1 VIVRAVVA
9 LALLVLAMPAAA
21 ATPPLTVPTL
31 TAPPPLD
38 PSAGPAGWA
47 QAASATLE
55 HDVTRP
61 AGSVEPTTVRIATD
75 GRFLYVR
82 FDAVQHAAV
91 VATQHSNDV
100 VTGGSAGNNGTIA
113 WGNDDAV
120 WVDLWPT
127 GPAGFAYQ
135 FEANANGSHNEA
147 SSENAAFA
155 PQWDSRG
162 AVTPAGYTVTMAI
175 PLAVLHGARTGSWRA
190 QFARYVRAS
199 GAQEVWSS
207 GSGQTVPDGIAYAGT
222 IALETATAPARA
234 APRIALYALGSA
246 AAASA
251 GGNTSHAGADVSVP
265 VTATADVFAT
275 IHPDY
280 SNVELDQQTIAP
292 QVYQRVYTEV
302 RPFFTQAASYYNT
315 FTCTACAGY
324 RTILYAPGIPTPS
337 QGYAFEGRTGN
348 FGLAGFDAL
357 GVGRTDA
364 AGALDYTSPDTR
376 WNASFEHVSADVPG
390 IVDDAN
396 ETGVR
401 WSNLKY
407 LSLYANYS
415 RDAGTN
421 VTEPAQAQVLE
432 AGGGWANTHFAAYGS
447 LQRVG
452 AQFAP
457 VDGLVAH
464 PGIAGY
470 GLFGARVWE
479 FAPSSPLAEAG
490 IAGYLDSY
498 AQPFLGS
505 AQSDTQLTLD
515 VLTKR
520 GFDVQI
526 FSGSDY
532 WRFGPTLAPVSQNA
546 GFNIT
551 YHGGVQTNNP
561 SNFPNHGTS
570 ATPTEIEYLRGHYGD
585 GILDTWLRTSTIR
598 AGERGSIAFTLDDT
612 AQRFASAPANVQW
625 FDGVAYAYQIGR
637 TSSLAV
643 GLRRVDGLPP
653 QPNGGGNCAG
663 VCSNVS
669 VAYHVRARKAELYLA
684 YGDPNALTTAPQAIL
699 KLILYLGAEKGT

>member
-1 VIVRAVVA
+1 MILRTTLAF
-9 LALLVLAMPAAA
+9 ALLAVAAPAAA

-31 TAPPPLD
+31 AAPPLD
-38 PSAGPAGWA
+38 PTADGGGWA
-47 QAASATLE
+47 QAATAQLGHDLTRSA
-55 HDVTRP
+55 
-61 AGSVEPTTVRIATD
+61 GNVEPTTVRVATD

-82 FDAVQHAAV
+82 FDALQRAPV

-100 VTGGSAGNNGTIA
+100 VTGGNTGNNGTIA
-113 WGNDDAV
+113 WGSDDAV

-127 GPAGFAYQ
+127 GPGGFAYQ

-162 AVTPAGYTVTMAI
+162 AVTPTGYTVTMAI
-175 PLAVLHGARTGSWRA
+175 PLAVLHGAHTGAWRA
-190 QFARYVRAS
+190 QFVRYVRS
-199 GAQEVWSS
+199 TGAQDVWSS
-207 GSGQTVPDGIAYAGT
+207 GTGQTVPDGIAYAGT
-222 IALETATAPARA
+222 IALETAAAPARA
-234 APRIALYALGSA
+234 APRVALYALGSA

-251 GGNTSHAGADVSVP
+251 GGTTSHAGADISVP

-315 FTCTACAGY
+315 FNCAACAGY

-337 QGYAFEGRTGN
+337 QGYAFEGRSGN
-348 FGLAGFDAL
+348 FGLATFDAI
-357 GVGRTDA
+357 GAGRTDA
-364 AGALDYTSPDTR
+364 AGAFDYTSPDTH
-376 WNASFEHVSADVPG
+376 WGATFEHVSADGPG

-396 ETGVR
+396 EAGVR
-401 WSNLKY
+401 WTDRKY
-407 LSLYANYS
+407 LNFYANYS

-421 VTEPAQAQVLE
+421 VTDPGQAQVLE
-432 AGGGWANTHFAAYGS
+432 AGGGWGDTHFAAWGS

-470 GLFGARVWE
+470 GLFSARVWE

-490 IAGYLDSY
+490 VAAYVDSY
-498 AQPFLGS
+498 AQPLLGP
-505 AQSDTQLTLD
+505 AQSDTQLTFDL
-515 VLTKR
+515 LTKR

-532 WRFGPTLAPVSQNA
+532 WRFGPTLTPVSQNA
-546 GFNIT
+546 GFSIT

-570 ATPTEIEYLRGHYGD
+570 ATPTQIQYLRGHYGD
-585 GILDTWLRTSTIR
+585 GMLDTWLRTSTLR
-598 AGERGSIAFTLDDT
+598 AGERGSLAFTVDDT
-612 AQRFASAPANVQW
+612 AQRFANAPANVQW
-625 FDGVAYAYQIGR
+625 FDGVAYAYQIDR

-663 VCSNVS
+663 ICSNVS
-669 VAYHVRARKAELYLA
+669 VAYHTRARNHELYLA
-684 YGDPNALTTAPQAIL
+684 YGDPNALSTAPQAIL
-699 KLILYLGAEKGT
+699 KLVLYVGGQKGT